1 MRAYVLTIVLS
12 LPLILAA
19 CGGSTGDSGSE
30 TATEAVEAVEAAAE
44 LATAEET
51 TPPHAA
57 EFPAEQETDTYASSA
72 AAPLPGCDRIW
83 AADLVGDAADE
94 VICGNANVVQIFGA
108 DGDQF
113 RPRLELEG
121 TGLPNA
127 AWSGDRDGDGR
138 DEFVIAFG
146 MGRGFA
152 TAPIRVLE
160 LDAAADGTSW
170 QVRTLFEKLGE
181 RPQVTSVWGPDLYL
195 AHFVSKYEVTGGHLL
210 PGNALRDERVLHMG
224 MARVLA
230 DLDGDGHD
238 ELAVGRVYGDEPR
251 SDGDLTVYDGDT
263 VTQVLT
269 FRGVRALTAAHLD
282 GADVLVFGDG
292 WHFKYRDEGK
302 GRLNIA
308 RQKGA
313 GFITELVHELPGQY
327 AVTRIEVE
335 DIDGDGQPEIVAS
348 GNDTIYLYRRTDG
361 GWSPKRLG
369 TCLAGEFTTVRRAGG
384 KFAVAGAGSPVAWHT
399 L

>member
-1 MRAYVLTIVLS
+1 MRVHVLSLILS

-19 CGGSTGDSGSE
+19 CGGSSGEGGAGEARE
-30 TATEAVEAVEAAAE
+30 TTESTPAEATEAAEA
-44 LATAEET
+44 
-51 TPPHAA
+51 TPPAPLA
-57 EFPAEQETDTYASSA
+57 GFPAEQETDSYASAVA
-72 AAPLPGCDRIW
+72 ADLPGCDRLW
-83 AADLVGDAADE
+83 AADLVGDEADE
-94 VICGNANVVQIFGA
+94 VVCGNANVLQVFGA
-108 DGDQF
+108 DGDRF
-113 RPRLELEG
+113 RPRLEIEG

-127 AWSGDRDGDGR
+127 AWSGNRDGDGR

-152 TAPIRVLE
+152 TAPIKVLE
-160 LDAAADGTSW
+160 LDASADGATW
-170 QVRTLFEKLGE
+170 QVRTLFELVGE
-181 RPQVTSVWGPDLYL
+181 RPQVTAVWGPELYL

-210 PGNALRDERVLHMG
+210 PGNTLRDERVLHMG

-230 DLDGDGHD
+230 DLDGDGQD

-327 AVTRIEVE
+327 TVTRIEVE
-335 DIDGDGQPEIVAS
+335 DVDGDGEPEIVAS
-348 GNDTIYLYRRTDG
+348 GNDAVYLYRRAEG
-361 GWSPKRLG
+361 SWSPTRLG
-369 TCLAGEFTTVRRAGG
+369 TCLAGEFTPVRRAGG
-384 KFAVAGAGSPVAWHT
+384 KVAVAAAGSPVTW
-399 L
+399 LEI

>member
-1 MRAYVLTIVLS
+1 MRANVLSIVLT

-19 CGGSTGDSGSE
+19 CGGSPGDAGPE
-30 TATEAVEAVEAAAE
+30 PAVEATEAVEA
-44 LATAEET
+44 TADES
-51 TPPHAA
+51 TPPAPTA
-57 EFPAEQETDTYASSA
+57 EFPAEQQTDTYAASA

-94 VICGNANVVQIFGA
+94 VVCGNANIVQIFGA

-113 RPRLELEG
+113 RPRLELVG

-160 LDAAADGTSW
+160 LDAAAEGTTW
-170 QVRTLFEKLGE
+170 QVRTLFEKVGE
-181 RPQVTSVWGPDLYL
+181 RPQVTSVSGPDLYL
-195 AHFVSKYEVTGGHLL
+195 THFISKYEVTGGYLL

-230 DLDGDGHD
+230 DLDGDGQD

-263 VTQVLT
+263 ATQVLT

-302 GRLNIA
+302 GRLNIT

-313 GFITELVHELPGQY
+313 GFVTELVHEMPGQY

-348 GNDTIYLYRRTDG
+348 GNDTVYLYRRADG
-361 GWSPKRLG
+361 VWAPTRLG
-369 TCLAGEFTTVRRAGG
+369 TCLAGEFATVKRGDG
-384 KFAVAGAGSPVAWHT
+384 SFAVAGAGDPVAW
-399 L
+399 LSL